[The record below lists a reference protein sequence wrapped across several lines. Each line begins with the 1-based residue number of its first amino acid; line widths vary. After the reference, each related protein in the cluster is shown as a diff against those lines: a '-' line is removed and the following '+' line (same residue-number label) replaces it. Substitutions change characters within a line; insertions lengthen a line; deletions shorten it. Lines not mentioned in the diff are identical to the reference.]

1 MWGVILRFVAGFGAT
16 KALDFLYQKISH
28 LKIGGSMVNIA
39 TEEGGSMAYSTG
51 GGGSSYWGGPIGPA
65 AGTTRKRRR
74 RARLTQSELTE
85 LMQIKNLLG
94 KTAAAQIL
102 PYYMGRGR

>member
-1 MWGVILRFVAGFGAT
+1 MWGVILRFLAGYSAT
-16 KALDFLYQKISH
+16 RGLDELIDKVSH
-28 LKIGGSMVNIA
+28 FNFGGSMVNVMDFA
-39 TEEGGSMAYSTG
+39 NGGGSG
-51 GGGSSYWGGPIGPA
+51 GGGSSYWGPGPVGPS
-65 AGTTRKRRR
+65 GIFKKKRRR

-94 KTAAAQIL
+94 KTAAANVL